1 MIQRVFA
8 YGWKKDAMFLRPP
21 ERGGGWGGGGDGFL
35 GS

>member
-8 YGWKKDAMFLRPP
+8 YGWKKDAMSLQPP
-21 ERGGGWGGGGDGFL
+21 ERGGGGGGGNGFL